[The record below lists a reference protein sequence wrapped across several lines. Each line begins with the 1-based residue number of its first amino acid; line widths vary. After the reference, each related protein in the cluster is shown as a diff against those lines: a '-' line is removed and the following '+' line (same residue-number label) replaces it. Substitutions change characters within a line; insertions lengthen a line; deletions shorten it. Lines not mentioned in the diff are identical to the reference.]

1 MTKTNGP
8 VSENSPRRTRGDGDI
23 IIVGAGLAGLFTA
36 LKLAPLPVTV
46 VSAAPFGQGGS
57 SVWAQAGIAAA
68 LAEGDSPEAHAADTI
83 GAGAGIVDEKIALLL
98 AREARDRVEDLL
110 RYGVPFDK
118 DLEGQLDLAREAAH
132 GARRVLH
139 VKGDTAGRA
148 IMAALTAAAR
158 ATPSIQV
165 LEGWTARDLVIRD
178 GRVAGVKLARVG
190 PGPFAPSLALDASA
204 VVLAT
209 GFDHFDSRRKFEYGY
224 GRYPDVL
231 DFKELEGM
239 IHDDKVLRPSDGKP
253 PRRIAWI
260 LCVGSRDL
268 QVGNPWCCRMGC
280 AVSIKQAVEI
290 RQKHPEIDAY
300 VYYMDIRTY
309 GLWEDLYWK
318 SMDEYGV
325 KFIRGRIGQVTMA
338 EGGSRLLATGE
349 DTILSRPTEVPF
361 DMIVL
366 ASGMEPGTG
375 TKEAATLFGLPVG
388 PEGFLTPRL
397 SDMNPVDSGV
407 PGIYFAGAATGPKA
421 IPDAVTEGMGAA
433 LRAYQ
438 YARE

>member
-1 MTKTNGP
+1 VNPVLVLGGGP
-8 VSENSPRRTRGDGDI
+8 
-23 IIVGAGLAGLFTA
+23 AGLSAAAELAA
-36 LKLAPLPVTV
+36 LGAPTLLVEREAYLGGNPKRWHYSLLAPDLKP
-46 VSAAPFGQGGS
+46 
-57 SVWAQAGIAAA
+57 
-68 LAEGDSPEAHAADTI
+68 AEEILGPLI
-83 GAGAGIVDEKIALLL
+83 GKVEGNP
-98 AREARDRVEDLL
+98 RVERHLSTTVTKAERLPKGFRLTLKTSDT
-110 RYGVPFDK
+110 
-118 DLEGQLDLAREAAH
+118 LATRE
-132 GARRVLH
+132 V
-139 VKGDTAGRA
+139 
-148 IMAALTAAAR
+148 
-158 ATPSIQV
+158 
-165 LEGWTARDLVIRD
+165 
-178 GRVAGVKLARVG
+178 
-190 PGPFAPSLALDASA
+190 SA

-239 IHDDKVLRPSDGKP
+239 IHDDKVVRPSDGKP
-253 PRRIAWI
+253 PKRIAWI
-260 LCVGSRDL
+260 LCVGSRDI

-318 SMDEYGV
+318 SMQEYGV
-325 KFIRGRIGQVTMA
+325 KFIRGRIGQVTLA

-349 DTILSRPTEVPF
+349 DTILNRPTEVPF

-375 TKEAATLFGLPVG
+375 TKEAAGLFGVPVG
-388 PEGFLTPRL
+388 PEGFLTPQL
-397 SDMNPVDSGV
+397 SDMNPIDSGL
-407 PGIYFAGAATGPKA
+407 PGVFLAGAATGPKA
-421 IPDAVTEGMGAA
+421 ISDSVTEGMGAA

>member
-1 MTKTNGP
+1 MNPVLVLGGGP
-8 VSENSPRRTRGDGDI
+8 
-23 IIVGAGLAGLFTA
+23 AGLSAAAELSSLGAPTLLVERETY
-36 LKLAPLPVTV
+36 LGGNPKRWHYSLLAPDLLPAEEVLGPLISKVESSANIERRLATTVTKSERAAKGFR
-46 VSAAPFGQGGS
+46 VS
-57 SVWAQAGIAAA
+57 
-68 LAEGDSPEAHAADTI
+68 LRTADT
-83 GAGAGIVDEKIALLL
+83 VET
-98 AREARDRVEDLL
+98 REV
-110 RYGVPFDK
+110 
-118 DLEGQLDLAREAAH
+118 
-132 GARRVLH
+132 
-139 VKGDTAGRA
+139 
-148 IMAALTAAAR
+148 
-158 ATPSIQV
+158 
-165 LEGWTARDLVIRD
+165 
-178 GRVAGVKLARVG
+178 
-190 PGPFAPSLALDASA
+190 SA

-239 IHDDKVLRPSDGKP
+239 IHDDKVVRPSDGRP
-253 PRRIAWI
+253 PKRIAWI
-260 LCVGSRDL
+260 LCVGSRDI
-268 QVGNPWCCRMGC
+268 QVGNPWCCRLGC

-290 RQKHPEIDAY
+290 RQKHPEIDAW

-318 SMDEYGV
+318 SMQEYGV
-325 KFIRGRIGQVTMA
+325 KFIRGRVGQVTMA
-338 EGGSRLLATGE
+338 EGGDRLIATGE

-375 TKEAATLFGLPVG
+375 TKSAAELFGLAVG

-397 SDMNPVDSGV
+397 SDMNPVDSGS
-407 PGIYFAGAATGPKA
+407 PGVYFAGAATGPKA

-433 LRAYQ
+433 LRAFQ

>member
-1 MTKTNGP
+1 MNPILVLGGGP
-8 VSENSPRRTRGDGDI
+8 
-23 IIVGAGLAGLFTA
+23 AGLSATA
-36 LKLAPLPVTV
+36 ELASLGAPTLLVERESYLGGNPKRWHYSLLAPDLRPAEEVMDPLLERVTGRPEV
-46 VSAAPFGQGGS
+46 ELRLGTTLTKAERTATGF
-57 SVWAQAGIAAA
+57 SVA
-68 LAEGDSPEAHAADTI
+68 LRSADTT
-83 GAGAGIVDEKIALLL
+83 VT
-98 AREARDRVEDLL
+98 REV
-110 RYGVPFDK
+110 
-118 DLEGQLDLAREAAH
+118 
-132 GARRVLH
+132 
-139 VKGDTAGRA
+139 
-148 IMAALTAAAR
+148 
-158 ATPSIQV
+158 
-165 LEGWTARDLVIRD
+165 
-178 GRVAGVKLARVG
+178 
-190 PGPFAPSLALDASA
+190 SA

-239 IHDDKVLRPSDGKP
+239 IHDDKVLRPSDGRP
-253 PRRIAWI
+253 PKRIAWI
-260 LCVGSRDL
+260 LCVGSRDV

-318 SMDEYGV
+318 SMQEYGV
-325 KFIRGRIGQVTMA
+325 KFIRGRIGQVTVA
-338 EGGSRLLATGE
+338 EGGSRLIATGE

-375 TKEAATLFGLPVG
+375 TKQAAELFGVPVG

-397 SDMNPVDSGV
+397 SDLNPVDSGI
-407 PGIYFAGAATGPKA
+407 PGVFFAGAATGPKA

-433 LRAYQ
+433 LRAFQ
-438 YARE
+438 YARR

>member
-1 MTKTNGP
+1 MNPVLVLGGGP
-8 VSENSPRRTRGDGDI
+8 
-23 IIVGAGLAGLFTA
+23 AGLSASAELAALGAPVLLVERETYLGGNPKRWHYSLLAPDLKPAEEVLGPLVSKVEGGATIERRLSTA
-36 LKLAPLPVTV
+36 LTSAERLSKGFRVTLRTADTV
-46 VSAAPFGQGGS
+46 ETREVSAA
-57 SVWAQAGIAAA
+57 I
-68 LAEGDSPEAHAADTI
+68 
-83 GAGAGIVDEKIALLL
+83 
-98 AREARDRVEDLL
+98 
-110 RYGVPFDK
+110 
-118 DLEGQLDLAREAAH
+118 
-132 GARRVLH
+132 
-139 VKGDTAGRA
+139 
-148 IMAALTAAAR
+148 
-158 ATPSIQV
+158 
-165 LEGWTARDLVIRD
+165 
-178 GRVAGVKLARVG
+178 
-190 PGPFAPSLALDASA
+190 
-204 VVLAT
+204 LAT

-239 IHDDKVLRPSDGKP
+239 IHDDRVLRPSDGRP
-253 PRRIAWI
+253 PKRIAWI
-260 LCVGSRDL
+260 LCVGSRDV

-318 SMDEYGV
+318 SMQEYGV
-325 KFIRGRIGQVTMA
+325 RFVRGRIGQVTLA
-338 EGGSRLLATGE
+338 EGGGRLLATGE

-375 TKEAATLFGLPVG
+375 TKDAAQLFGVSVG

-397 SDMNPVDSGV
+397 SDMNPVDSGL
-407 PGIYFAGAATGPKA
+407 PGVFFAGAATGPKA

-438 YARE
+438 YARD

>member
-1 MTKTNGP
+1 MTPILVLGAGPAGLSAAAELASLGAPTLLVERETYLGGNPKRWHYSLLAPDLKPAEEILGPLIRKVEGNPKVDLRLSTSVTKTERLPKGFR
-8 VSENSPRRTRGDGDI
+8 VT
-23 IIVGAGLAGLFTA
+23 
-36 LKLAPLPVTV
+36 LKT
-46 VSAAPFGQGGS
+46 
-57 SVWAQAGIAAA
+57 
-68 LAEGDSPEAHAADTI
+68 ADTLETRE
-83 GAGAGIVDEKIALLL
+83 VDA
-98 AREARDRVEDLL
+98 
-110 RYGVPFDK
+110 
-118 DLEGQLDLAREAAH
+118 
-132 GARRVLH
+132 
-139 VKGDTAGRA
+139 
-148 IMAALTAAAR
+148 
-158 ATPSIQV
+158 
-165 LEGWTARDLVIRD
+165 VI
-178 GRVAGVKLARVG
+178 
-190 PGPFAPSLALDASA
+190 
-204 VVLAT
+204 LAT

-260 LCVGSRDL
+260 LCVGSRDV
-268 QVGNPWCCRMGC
+268 QIGNPWCCRMGC

-290 RQKHPEIDAY
+290 RQKHPDIEAY

-325 KFIRGRIGQVTMA
+325 KFIRGRIGQVTLA

-375 TKEAATLFGLPVG
+375 TKEAATLFDLPVG
-388 PEGFLTPRL
+388 PEGFLTPQL

-407 PGIYFAGAATGPKA
+407 PGVYFAGAATGPKA

>member
-1 MTKTNGP
+1 VTSVLVLGGGP
-8 VSENSPRRTRGDGDI
+8 GGLSAAAELASLGASPLLVEREGYLGGNPKRWHYS
-23 IIVGAGLAGLFTA
+23 L
-36 LKLAPLPVTV
+36 LAPDLKPAEEVLGPLIQKVEGNPHVEVRLSTSVTK
-46 VSAAPFGQGGS
+46 
-57 SVWAQAGIAAA
+57 
-68 LAEGDSPEAHAADTI
+68 AERLDKGFRITLKSADT
-83 GAGAGIVDEKIALLL
+83 VET
-98 AREARDRVEDLL
+98 RE
-110 RYGVPFDK
+110 
-118 DLEGQLDLAREAAH
+118 
-132 GARRVLH
+132 
-139 VKGDTAGRA
+139 
-148 IMAALTAAAR
+148 
-158 ATPSIQV
+158 
-165 LEGWTARDLVIRD
+165 
-178 GRVAGVKLARVG
+178 VG
-190 PGPFAPSLALDASA
+190 A

-224 GRYPDVL
+224 GRFPDVL

-239 IHDDKVLRPSDGKP
+239 IHDDKVVRPSDGKP

-260 LCVGSRDL
+260 LCVGSRDI
-268 QVGNPWCCRMGC
+268 QIGNPWCCRMGC

-325 KFIRGRIGQVTMA
+325 KFIRGRIGQVTLA

-375 TKEAATLFGLPVG
+375 TKEAAAIFGLAVG
-388 PEGFLTPRL
+388 PEGFLTPQM

-407 PGIYFAGAATGPKA
+407 PGVYFAGAATGPKA

-438 YARE
+438 YARG

>member
-1 MTKTNGP
+1 MNP
-8 VSENSPRRTRGDGDI
+8 ILVL
-23 IIVGAGLAGLFTA
+23 GAGPAGLSAAAETA
-36 LKLAPLPVTV
+36 ALGAPTILVERESYLGGNPKRWHYSLLAPDLRPSDEVLGPLIAKVEGNPNVTLRLSTT
-46 VSAAPFGQGGS
+46 VSRAERLDRGYTVTLTTGAAQ
-57 SVWAQAGIAAA
+57 
-68 LAEGDSPEAHAADTI
+68 E
-83 GAGAGIVDEKIALLL
+83 
-98 AREARDRVEDLL
+98 
-110 RYGVPFDK
+110 
-118 DLEGQLDLAREAAH
+118 
-132 GARRVLH
+132 
-139 VKGDTAGRA
+139 
-148 IMAALTAAAR
+148 
-158 ATPSIQV
+158 IQEV
-165 LEGWTARDLVIRD
+165 
-178 GRVAGVKLARVG
+178 
-190 PGPFAPSLALDASA
+190 SA

-209 GFDHFDSRRKFEYGY
+209 GFDHFDSHRKFEYGY

-318 SMDEYGV
+318 SMQEYGV
-325 KFIRGRIGQVTMA
+325 KFIRGRIGQVTLA

-349 DTILSRPTEVPF
+349 DTILRRPTEVPF

-375 TKEAATLFGLPVG
+375 TKEAAALFGVPVG
-388 PEGFLTPRL
+388 PEGFLTPTL
-397 SDMNPVDSGV
+397 SDLNPVDSGL
-407 PGIYFAGAATGPKA
+407 PGVFLAGAATGPKA
-421 IPDAVTEGMGAA
+421 IPDSVTEGMGAA

-438 YARE
+438 YARR

>member
-1 MTKTNGP
+1 MNPILVLGGGP
-8 VSENSPRRTRGDGDI
+8 
-23 IIVGAGLAGLFTA
+23 AGLSATA
-36 LKLAPLPVTV
+36 ELASLGAPTLLVERESYLGGNPKRWHYSLLAPDLRPAEEVMDPLLERVTGRPEV
-46 VSAAPFGQGGS
+46 ELRLGTTLTKAERTATGFSVSLRS
-57 SVWAQAGIAAA
+57 
-68 LAEGDSPEAHAADTI
+68 ADTTST
-83 GAGAGIVDEKIALLL
+83 
-98 AREARDRVEDLL
+98 REV
-110 RYGVPFDK
+110 
-118 DLEGQLDLAREAAH
+118 
-132 GARRVLH
+132 
-139 VKGDTAGRA
+139 
-148 IMAALTAAAR
+148 
-158 ATPSIQV
+158 
-165 LEGWTARDLVIRD
+165 
-178 GRVAGVKLARVG
+178 
-190 PGPFAPSLALDASA
+190 SA

-239 IHDDKVLRPSDGKP
+239 IHDDKVLRPSDGRP
-253 PRRIAWI
+253 PKRIAWI
-260 LCVGSRDL
+260 LCVGSRDV

-318 SMDEYGV
+318 SMQEYGV
-325 KFIRGRIGQVTMA
+325 KFIRGRIGQVTVA
-338 EGGSRLLATGE
+338 EGGSRLIATGE

-375 TKEAATLFGLPVG
+375 TKQAAEMFGVPVG

-397 SDMNPVDSGV
+397 SDLNPVDSGI
-407 PGIYFAGAATGPKA
+407 PGVFFAGAATGPKA

-433 LRAYQ
+433 LRAFQ
-438 YARE
+438 YARR